1 MLTNELHALKAE
13 VAETQTLQRDGYE
26 REERIHKKNQQLK
39 TQIDGI
45 KIQKEKLQL
54 QIKTLLGDKEALK
67 DSMDQKTIEFEDVSE
82 RGKRLELQIS
92 QLIEQKHSMLE
103 LFTRFKDAFPSDS
116 LRQVFGQI
124 IDVVKHGHDLD

>member
-1 MLTNELHALKAE
+1 
-13 VAETQTLQRDGYE
+13 
-26 REERIHKKNQQLK
+26 
-39 TQIDGI
+39 
-45 KIQKEKLQL
+45 
-54 QIKTLLGDKEALK
+54 
-67 DSMDQKTIEFEDVSE
+67 MDQKTIEFEDVSE